1 MFSTGKPP
9 GENIP
14 RGRPKSP
21 FTVKIS
27 EQVTQQSRPAPQKV
41 STHTLIAQ
49 ALKKIKYVERP
60 ASKQSRTEVSD
71 DELLSM
77 IEE

>member
-1 MFSTGKPP
+1 
-9 GENIP
+9 
-14 RGRPKSP
+14 
-21 FTVKIS
+21 VA
-27 EQVTQQSRPAPQKV
+27 QQSRPAPQKV

-49 ALKKIKYVERP
+49 ALKKIKDVERP
-60 ASKQSRTEVSD
+60 ASTQSRRDTSD

>member
-1 MFSTGKPP
+1 
-9 GENIP
+9 
-14 RGRPKSP
+14 
-21 FTVKIS
+21 
-27 EQVTQQSRPAPQKV
+27 VTQQSKPAPQRV

-49 ALKKIKYVERP
+49 AFKKIKDVERP
-60 ASKQSRTEVSD
+60 TSTQSRRDVSD